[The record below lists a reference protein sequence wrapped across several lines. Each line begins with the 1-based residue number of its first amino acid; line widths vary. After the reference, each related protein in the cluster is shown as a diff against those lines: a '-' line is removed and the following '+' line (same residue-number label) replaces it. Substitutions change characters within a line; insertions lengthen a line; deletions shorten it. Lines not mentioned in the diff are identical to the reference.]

1 MTLKIG
7 LEKVYDR
14 LSWAFIRDTLH
25 EIGLSGAWIRNL
37 MTCIETSKMSILWNG
52 ERLDWINPTRGIQQ
66 GDPIS
71 FYIFVLCIERI

>member
-1 MTLKIG
+1 MLCKRGGKGFMTLKIG

-37 MTCIETSKMSILWNG
+37 MTCIAT
-52 ERLDWINPTRGIQQ
+52 
-66 GDPIS
+66 
-71 FYIFVLCIERI
+71 

>member
-25 EIGLSGAWIRNL
+25 EIGLGVWIGLTLHEVFGRVTQSLFIFLFCAWR
-37 MTCIETSKMSILWNG
+37 
-52 ERLDWINPTRGIQQ
+52 D
-66 GDPIS
+66 
-71 FYIFVLCIERI
+71 